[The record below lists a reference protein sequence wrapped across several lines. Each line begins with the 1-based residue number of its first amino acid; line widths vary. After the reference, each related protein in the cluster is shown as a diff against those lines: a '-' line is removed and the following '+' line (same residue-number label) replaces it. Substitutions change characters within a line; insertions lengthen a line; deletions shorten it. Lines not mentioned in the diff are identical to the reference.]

1 MVPDLQSLS
10 RRQLLA
16 GAVGSAGL
24 GGGAFVATALT
35 RPTALP
41 NVLVDWTINYYPTPP
56 SPSSLWQ
63 PTVTEA
69 HAREAVELLAETEQ
83 EAFDRWDDLD
93 SDDRLVIGSGGWLST
108 AEESL
113 EDGDYEDALSEAR
126 YGMQVAGED
135 LGAARAERGEE
146 DLEAVHSTLSLLVDA
161 LERPTSPAV

>member
-1 MVPDLQSLS
+1 MFLDLQSLS

-24 GGGAFVATALT
+24 GGGVFVATALT

-41 NVLVDWTINYYPTPP
+41 NVLVDWVINYYPTPP
-56 SPSSLWQ
+56 SPRSLWQ

-108 AEESL
+108 AEES
-113 EDGDYEDALSEAR
+113 
-126 YGMQVAGED
+126 V
-135 LGAARAERGEE
+135 
-146 DLEAVHSTLSLLVDA
+146 V
-161 LERPTSPAV
+161 